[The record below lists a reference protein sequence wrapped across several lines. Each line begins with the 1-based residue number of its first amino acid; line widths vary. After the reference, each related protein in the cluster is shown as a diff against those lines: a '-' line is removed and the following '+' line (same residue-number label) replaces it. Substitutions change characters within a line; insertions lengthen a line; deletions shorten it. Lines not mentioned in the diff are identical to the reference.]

1 MMILFSSKSRYLNIC
16 LFLFLTALL
25 SGTASMA
32 SEYIEFE
39 MTLHAPDF
47 GVTGDGITD
56 DGPALQEALN
66 VLVNYNGSA
75 RLLFEANSTCYIES
89 VPETY
94 IIDWVEVHDQVIDGN
109 NTTFLL
115 AGDVRFMQLEKCRN
129 IETRNLN
136 IDYTPLPFAD
146 GIVVAKNPE
155 ELWVDVQ
162 VFDEFDL
169 PPLGGPTRTGGEQAY
184 FGMIWNPGPYDLV
197 SRHYWLA
204 DTLEAYPGSLN
215 DRVIRLVAENFD
227 AFQTIEI
234 GKTVVSLPVRG
245 IAHRGGA
252 EVFRIRSNENVYFEN
267 IDVWSAPWFVFG
279 IHSNRGEVINRNVN
293 IRPKPGTQRHTSA
306 WRDGFHVKGNYADLL
321 WEDCHFEGMNDDAFN
336 ISTHMSYVQ
345 QITSP
350 TQIEVIQNFPLGIVP
365 LAQGDTLVAY
375 DVPGGK
381 ILGRREITAVEG
393 TFETDWSSGS
403 PRSPWITVHFDE
415 AIPGLKEN
423 DLIWNESSANPNTI
437 LRRCTIKMSCRLQSS
452 ITIDDCDVTA
462 LLWFYGENIE
472 GPIPSSVEVLNSRLR
487 LGRGNPNLAVSFTS
501 AIHGRGPSTLRPQE
515 PVITNILLRNNEIDG
530 HLNIDYAENVSLQNN
545 RFLEPR
551 SRLRFLESKNI
562 LLQNN
567 TIGTTLISSLEQI
580 EISPENATDGIVFQ
594 NSIPEESLNLMK
606 PFPRWYTQS
615 EEGKLIRFHR
625 LPDALRPQRV
635 GLIAVADAQLDAY
648 TIPLAASTARYN
660 GMMLN
665 EMIPSEFAGLSF
677 TIYLPENSSNPVQL
691 SVLQKTD
698 TENNT
703 LYQALLDPETVTEHH
718 ISLPE
723 SVTDDLVN
731 IVIVLTPTNSDN
743 AIVQTVYVGNVRA
756 TRTRPDTQYHSA
768 DINKNR
774 VIELGEFLRVG
785 QLYHT
790 KDYHCD
796 ATTPDGYAP
805 GMGPQF
811 GCTPHS
817 SDFAPQNWQISLN
830 ELLRLVQIY
839 NSDGYSACSTL
850 NEDGFCMNS

>member
-1 MMILFSSKSRYLNIC
+1 
-16 LFLFLTALL
+16 
-25 SGTASMA
+25 MA
-32 SEYIEFE
+32 SEKIEFD
-39 MTLHAPDF
+39 MTFHAADF

-56 DGPALQEALN
+56 DGPALLEALN
-66 VLVNYNGSA
+66 VLVNHPGSA
-75 RLLFEANSTCYIES
+75 RLLFEASSTCYIAS

-94 IIDWVEVHDQVIDGN
+94 IIDWVEVHDRVIDGN

-115 AGDVRFMQLEKCRN
+115 AGDVRFMQLGQCRN
-129 IETRNLN
+129 IEARNLN

-146 GIVVAKNPE
+146 GIVVAKNPD
-155 ELWVDVQ
+155 ELWIDVR

-184 FGMIWNPGPYDLV
+184 FGMVWNEGPYDLI

-204 DTLEAYPGSLN
+204 DTLEAYPGSLE
-215 DRVIRLVAENFD
+215 DRVIRLVAEHFD
-227 AFQTIEI
+227 AYQTIEI

-245 IAHRGGA
+245 IAHRGAA
-252 EVFRIRSNENVYFEN
+252 EVFRIRGNENIYFEN

-279 IHSNRGEVINRNVN
+279 IHGNRGEVINRNVN
-293 IRPKPGTQRHTSA
+293 IRPKPGTLRYTSA

-345 QITSP
+345 EMTSP
-350 TQIEVIQNFPLGIVP
+350 TQVEVIQNFPLGIVP
-365 LAQGDTLVAY
+365 LAPGDTLVAY

-415 AIPGLKEN
+415 EIPGLKEN

-462 LLWFYGENIE
+462 LFWFYGENIE

-530 HLNIDYAENVSLQNN
+530 YLNIDYAENILLQNN

-551 SRLRFLESKNI
+551 SRLRFHESTNI
-562 LLQNN
+562 LLQDN
-567 TIGTTLISSLEQI
+567 TIGTTPIASLEQI
-580 EISPENATDGIVFQ
+580 EISPTNATDSIIFQ
-594 NSIPEESLNLMK
+594 NSAPEEPLNLMK

-615 EEGKLIRFHR
+615 GEGKIIRYHH

-635 GLIAVADAQLDAY
+635 GHISVADALLDAY
-648 TIPLAASTARYN
+648 TIPLAASTDRYN
-660 GMMLN
+660 GMMLD
-665 EMIPSEFAGLSF
+665 EMIPGEFSGLAF
-677 TIYLPENSSNPVQL
+677 TTYLPESSGNPVQL
-691 SVLQKTD
+691 SVEQRMG
-698 TENNT
+698 TESNT
-703 LYQALLDPETVTEHH
+703 LYQALLEPASIEAHHIPLPETATDDFINVV
-718 ISLPE
+718 ISLT
-723 SVTDDLVN
+723 S
-731 IVIVLTPTNSDN
+731 TNPDN
-743 AIVQTVYVGNVRA
+743 GTVQTVYVGDVQA
-756 TRTRPDTQYHSA
+756 TRTQPDALYHSA
-768 DINKNR
+768 DINKNNR
-774 VIELGEFLRVG
+774 IELGEFLRVG

-796 ATTPDGYAP
+796 ATTPDGYAL
-805 GMGPQF
+805 GLGTQY
-811 GCTPHS
+811 GCSPHS
-817 SDFAPQNWQISLN
+817 NDYAPQNWRISLN
-830 ELLRLVQIY
+830 ELLRLVQLY
-839 NSDGYSACSTL
+839 NSDGYSACPAL
-850 NEDGFCMNS
+850 YEDGFCLNS